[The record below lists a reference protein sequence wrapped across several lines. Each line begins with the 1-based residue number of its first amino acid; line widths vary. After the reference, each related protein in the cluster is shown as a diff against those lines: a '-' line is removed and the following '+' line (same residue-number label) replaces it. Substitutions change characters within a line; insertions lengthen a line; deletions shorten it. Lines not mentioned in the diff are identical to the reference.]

1 MNEVTLS
8 QLGSILPELILVL
21 GGLLI
26 VILDTFLGEEG
37 ERGSGFMA
45 ISVVFLLVAL
55 VGAAL
60 QFGIDEV
67 RVLSLLTIDKFGA
80 FMKIVIYAAMVLVAI
95 AGGSYMNRRVAG
107 RGEFWALFMF
117 VTVAMSVAVS
127 ATNLLMIFLA
137 IEFLSITSYL
147 LVGFLRE
154 ERRSTEAGVKY
165 FLYGSVASSIMLYG
179 MSFLYGASGS
189 LNLTEISAAFATN
202 PSVTTIV
209 LPATVMVLVGLGFK
223 TSLVPFHQW
232 APDTYEGAP
241 TPITAYLSTAS
252 KAAGFAVMVRVLLTG
267 ISGYEVDWVPV
278 LTGLAILTMTVGNLV
293 AIRQSNVKRMLAYS
307 SVAQAGY
314 MLMGLIAV
322 VTVDQADVSVL
333 GMNGINGL
341 LIYLFAYLFTNIGAF
356 LVVMAVEESE
366 GTADIAAFNGLAQRS
381 PMLAWAMFVF
391 MLSLTGIPLTG
402 GFIAK
407 FFVFGAAVQHQY
419 WMLLAFA
426 AINAGIAAFYYLNVV
441 RAMFFPGASAGI
453 SAAASMYK
461 APAMRVPVPVALVVM
476 ICLVATLWLGI
487 YPPNVI
493 GWANSASQQL
503 LTSIP
508 VPPEAPVSGTP

>member
-1 MNEVTLS
+1 MNEVTLT
-8 QLGSILPELILVL
+8 QLGSILPEIILVF

-26 VILDTFLGEEG
+26 VVLDTFLGEEG
-37 ERGSGFMA
+37 EQGSGFMA
-45 ISVVFLLVAL
+45 ISIVVLFVAL
-55 VGAAL
+55 VGGAL
-60 QFGIDEV
+60 QFGVDDV

-80 FMKIVIYAAMVLVAI
+80 FMKIVIYAAMLLVAV
-95 AGGSYMNRRVAG
+95 AGGAFMNRRVAG
-107 RGEFWALFMF
+107 RGEFWSLFMF
-117 VTVAMSVAVS
+117 VTVAMSFAVS

-189 LNLTEISAAFATN
+189 LNLSEIAGAFAQN
-202 PSVTTIV
+202 DAVSSIV

-267 ISGYEVDWVPV
+267 FSSYDLDWVPL

-322 VTVDQADVSVL
+322 VTADEGDVSTL
-333 GMNGINGL
+333 GINGLNGL
-341 LIYLFAYLFTNIGAF
+341 LIYLFVYLFTNIGAF

-366 GTADIAAFNGLAQRS
+366 GTADIAAFNGLGQRA
-381 PMLAWAMFVF
+381 PGMAWSMFVF

-407 FFVFGAAVQHQY
+407 FFVFGAAVQHRY
-419 WMLLAFA
+419 WLLLAFA
-426 AINAGIAAFYYLNVV
+426 AINAGIAAYYYLNVV
-441 RAMFFPGASAGI
+441 RAMFFPAATSGDVAG
-453 SAAASMYK
+453 SGEESMRT
-461 APAMRVPVPVALVVM
+461 PLRVPVPVSLVV
-476 ICLVATLWLGI
+476 IVCLVATIWLGL

-503 LTSIP
+503 LTSIQA
-508 VPPEAPVSGTP
+508 EAPVSSTP